1 MATAHDAEL
10 ILKLYELRREPVM
23 REARKFMLIT
33 FWPETVDEFLAVQ
46 RDFGEQNN
54 AYLRQFVGYWEMAA
68 SMVLRGAL
76 DADLF
81 FDSNNEPFFVFAKM
95 HHLRPELKSKAGI
108 DFMPRIA
115 ELLEKYPVAR
125 QRFENTAKAVENRRR
140 QRNVA
145 QKIDL

>member
-10 ILKLYELRREPVM
+10 ILKLYDLRREPVM
-23 REARKFMLIT
+23 REARNFMLTT

-68 SMVLRGAL
+68 AMVLRGAL

-95 HHLRPELKSKAGI
+95 QHLRQDAAIRTQREPLEGADQSALPPEPPDGPGP
-108 DFMPRIA
+108 DW
-115 ELLEKYPVAR
+115 
-125 QRFENTAKAVENRRR
+125 
-140 QRNVA
+140 
-145 QKIDL
+145 